1 MCKVP
6 CLDEPQKVCGIIE
19 EIDGLKTNVLEIDQL
34 FDAQRKDSKLR
45 RNFVNSYDFDQETPT
60 TISNPLSFL
69 RTIFRQ

>member
-34 FDAQRKDSKLR
+34 FDAQRKDSNLR
-45 RNFVNSYDFDQETPT
+45 RNFVNSYDFDQDTPAA
-60 TISNPLSFL
+60 ISNPLSFL
-69 RTIFRQ
+69 RAIFRQ

>member
-34 FDAQRKDSKLR
+34 FDTQRKGSKFQR
-45 RNFVNSYDFDQETPT
+45 KFVNAYDFDQEIPT
-60 TISNPLSFL
+60 RISNPLSFL
-69 RTIFRQ
+69 KAIFRQ